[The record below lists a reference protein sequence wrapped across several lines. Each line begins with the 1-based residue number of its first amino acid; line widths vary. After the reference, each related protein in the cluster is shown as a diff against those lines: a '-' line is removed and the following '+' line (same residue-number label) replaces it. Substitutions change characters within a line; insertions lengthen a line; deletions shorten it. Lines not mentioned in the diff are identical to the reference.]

1 MNHFLTIRGLV
12 SNDSSIESIIDAL
25 FKDDHKKKQN
35 KLIDDLHKYHHS
47 KIHPGVLDDIYR
59 YHHKIKQSKVLDDIY
74 WYHHKQNLK
83 NLKQQIDRNL
93 QKRQNNQIINELKIL
108 RRLNPSKLIKKENTS
123 RSDLDEIERLS
134 NLSIRILRK
143 LAQLRNIETA

>member
-12 SNDSSIESIIDAL
+12 SNDSSLESIIDAL
-25 FKDDHKKKQN
+25 FKDAHKKKQN

-47 KIHPGVLDDIYR
+47 KIHSIVLDDIYR

-74 WYHHKQNLK
+74 RYHQKQNLK
-83 NLKQQIDRNL
+83 NLKEQIYRNL
-93 QKRQNNQIINELKIL
+93 QKRRNNQIINELKKL
-108 RRLNPSKLIKKENTS
+108 RRLNFSKLIKKENTL
-123 RSDLDEIERLS
+123 RSDLDEIKRLRNS
-134 NLSIRILRK
+134 SIRNLRK